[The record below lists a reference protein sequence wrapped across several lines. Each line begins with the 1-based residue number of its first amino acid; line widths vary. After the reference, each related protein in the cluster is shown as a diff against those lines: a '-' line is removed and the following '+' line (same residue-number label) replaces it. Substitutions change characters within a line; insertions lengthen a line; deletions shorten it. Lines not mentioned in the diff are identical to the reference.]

1 MRDIIKNIIRYLI
14 IKLNKIKLDDCSDKN
29 TSRQGDLDEELNF
42 VFVFG
47 LALKI
52 YYLYFPYEGSK

>member
-1 MRDIIKNIIRYLI
+1 MRNIIKNIIRYLI
-14 IKLNKIKLDDCSDKN
+14 IKLNKIKLGDWSDKSS
-29 TSRQGDLDEELNF
+29 SRQGDLNQELNF